1 MPWRRFL
8 LWPQATSL
16 LQGLLTLP
24 FIWLLWALFNDALGA
39 NPAEALSRST
49 GDWTLRFLCL
59 VLAVTPLRHITHTPE
74 LIRFR
79 RSLGLAAFYYACL
92 HLLCYAWFDQG
103 FELNDIAKDLVK
115 RPFIWLGMLGF
126 VFMLPLAVTSSNA
139 AVRRLGAKRWQ
150 QLHRLVYLLP
160 LFALLHF
167 YWMRA
172 GKNNFAEVWVYA
184 CILASLL
191 AYRVWRWL
199 QKKFPA

>member
-8 LWPQATSL
+8 LWLHATSL
-16 LQGLLTLP
+16 LHGLLSLP

-79 RSLGLAAFYYACL
+79 RSLGLATFFYACL

-126 VFMLPLAVTSSNA
+126 VFMLPLALTSSNA
-139 AVRRLGAKRWQ
+139 ALRSLGAKRWR
-150 QLHRLVYLLP
+150 QLHSLVYVLP

-184 CILASLL
+184 CVLGSLL
-191 AYRVWRWL
+191 VYRFLRWL